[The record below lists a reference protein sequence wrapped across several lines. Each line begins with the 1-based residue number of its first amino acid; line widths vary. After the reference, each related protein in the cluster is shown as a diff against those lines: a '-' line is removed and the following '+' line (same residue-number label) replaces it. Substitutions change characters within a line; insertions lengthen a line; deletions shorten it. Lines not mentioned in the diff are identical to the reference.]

1 MKVDDNYGNYVRT
14 FMSQLCGWGILDFC
28 MAFRLRVFDFFI
40 PLYIHL
46 TIFKIA
52 RL

>member
-1 MKVDDNYGNYVRT
+1 MIVDKYGNYVRK
-14 FMSQLCGWGILDFC
+14 FMWQLCGWGRVDIC
-28 MAFRLRVFDFFI
+28 MTFHKRAFDFFI
-40 PLYIHL
+40 PLHIDL